1 MALFLFSVSA
11 EESKRQLLLSFY
23 QLKGFW
29 WVELK
34 TKSKQVKNIENP
46 GQDQRVQLFFALNKY
61 CSNKVLN
68 KNITDE
74 FASG

>member
-23 QLKGFW
+23 QLKGFG

-34 TKSKQVKNIENP
+34 TKSKQVTNIEIP
-46 GQDQRVQLFFALNKY
+46 GQDQRVFALNKH

-68 KNITDE
+68 KNVNDE

>member
-1 MALFLFSVSA
+1 MAFFLFSVSA

-34 TKSKQVKNIENP
+34 TKSKLVKNIENP
-46 GQDQRVQLFFALNKY
+46 GQDQRVQLFFALNKH
-61 CSNKVLN
+61 CSNKLLN

>member
-1 MALFLFSVSA
+1 MALSLFSVSA
-11 EESKRQLLLSFY
+11 EVSKRQLLLSFY

-34 TKSKQVKNIENP
+34 TKSKPVTNFKILR
-46 GQDQRVQLFFALNKY
+46 QDQKVQQLFALNRH
-61 CSNKVLN
+61 CSKKVL
-68 KNITDE
+68 IFVCDE